1 MLDWFGTDKIAFY
14 KVDGNLVPAIAKRFQ
29 IPYYPY
35 IIYIKPN
42 TNGRQG
48 DEFTKSPRNYD
59 TLKRWILENMP
70 EETPLPGVVV
80 PGFRE
85 DL

>member
-1 MLDWFGTDKIAFY
+1 MINWFGNDKIAFF
-14 KVDGNLVPAIAKRFQ
+14 KVDGNLVNAIARRFQ

-42 TNGRQG
+42 TNGREG

-59 TLKRWILENMP
+59 TIKRWLFELMEN
-70 EETPLPGVVV
+70 EAPLPGVVV
-80 PGFRE
+80 PGFRD